1 MSWPCPHWC
10 PWPPRALEQQGL
22 FASAT
27 EGLCPHGPEP
37 RPKWASPGHGHSHAT
52 LQLLAHHVGRGQVLM
67 GITDGAPGQAASHL
81 QAPSAGVLP
90 TCQPGLHMSWKRRQ
104 MLSRVR
110 CCQITPQPGATTHGP
125 WEAPARVDHLC
136 PAVHLPSTG
145 QEQTAGSPSSLHPEQ
160 SRSPW
165 SEGRSPA
172 AGAPLCL
179 ATSACP
185 VCGIKNLQVSEA
197 RSRHTS
203 SHRALPPGGHQGEW
217 TVYLL

>member
-1 MSWPCPHWC
+1 MQ
-10 PWPPRALEQQGL
+10 RK
-22 FASAT
+22 ASVHT
-27 EGLCPHGPEP
+27 GPEP
-37 RPKWASPGHGHSHAT
+37 WPKWASWGVDTAMPHCSSRHTTWAVARSRSASQMVPQVSPRLTSRRPAQGCSPPASR
-52 LQLLAHHVGRGQVLM
+52 ASICPGRGDRCSV
-67 GITDGAPGQAASHL
+67 GS
-81 QAPSAGVLP
+81 GVVSLEA
-90 TCQPGLHMSWKRRQ
+90 
-104 MLSRVR
+104 
-110 CCQITPQPGATTHGP
+110 PQPGATTHGP

-145 QEQTAGSPSSLHPEQ
+145 QERTAGSPSSLHPEQ

-165 SEGRSPA
+165 SEDRSPA

-185 VCGIKNLQVSEA
+185 LCGIKDLQVSEA